1 MENEDMNVTES
12 IRIAVGALTAN
23 KLRSILTML
32 GIIIGVG
39 AVITLVSV
47 GQGVEKM
54 VTDSIQGIGSNLL
67 FVIPSDPE
75 GSRGGGMGMGSSPQS
90 LTYADAQAIADP
102 LNVPDVV
109 AVVPELMGFAQV
121 IYGNKDTET
130 YVSGITPEYEEV
142 RNFYPEFGRFI
153 SAEDLVGRSRVAVL
167 GQTVLEDLF
176 PEGAYPIGQVIK
188 INQVPF
194 RVIGVMEEKGGSG
207 FGGDEDNAIFVPL
220 TTAQT
225 RLFRQRALSGE
236 YTVSAIYAQVADEER
251 MEAAM
256 DDITEL
262 LRARHKIK
270 FRDDDDFTVV
280 NQADIV
286 SIASDI
292 FGVLTLYLG
301 AISAISLLVGGIGIM
316 NIMLVSVTER
326 TREIGIRKAVGAKR
340 RDILLQFLIEAIV
353 MSTIGGLI
361 GIGLGFVGS
370 QVVTS
375 LAEGLETAVTPG
387 AMLLATGF
395 SMAVGLFFGIYPA
408 TRAAQ
413 LNPIEALR
421 YE

>member
-1 MENEDMNVTES
+1 
-12 IRIAVGALTAN
+12 
-23 KLRSILTML
+23 
-32 GIIIGVG
+32 
-39 AVITLVSV
+39 
-47 GQGVEKM
+47 
-54 VTDSIQGIGSNLL
+54 
-67 FVIPSDPE
+67 
-75 GSRGGGMGMGSSPQS
+75 MGMGSSPRS

-109 AVVPELMGFAQV
+109 AVAPETMGFAEV
-121 IYGNKDTET
+121 VYRNKDTET
-130 YVSGITPEYEEV
+130 YVSGITPEYGEV

-167 GQTVLEDLF
+167 GQTVVEDLF
-176 PEGAYPIGQVIK
+176 PEGAYPIDQVIK

-194 RVIGVMEEKGGSG
+194 KVIGVMEEKGGSG
-207 FGGDEDNAIFVPL
+207 FGGDEDDVIFVPL
-220 TTAQT
+220 TTAQA
-225 RLFRQRALSGE
+225 RLFSGRRNRSGE
-236 YTVSAIYAQVADEER
+236 HTVSDIYVQVADEER
-251 MEAAM
+251 IEAAM

-262 LRARHKIK
+262 LRARHKIQ
-270 FRDDDDFTVV
+270 FRDEDDFSVI

-286 SIASDI
+286 SFASDI

-340 RDILLQFLIEAIV
+340 RDILLQFLIESMV
-353 MSTIGGLI
+353 MSLIGGLI
-361 GIGLGFVGS
+361 GMGLGFVGS
-370 QVVTS
+370 LAVS
-375 LAEGLETAVTPG
+375 GLAENLETAVTPG
-387 AMLLATGF
+387 AILLATGF

>member
-1 MENEDMNVTES
+1 MNITES
-12 IRIAVGALTAN
+12 IRVAVRALTAN

-75 GSRGGGMGMGSSPQS
+75 GSRMQGSS
-90 LTYADAQAIADP
+90 LTYVDAKAIADP
-102 LNVPDVV
+102 FNVPDVV

-121 IYGNKDTET
+121 VYGNKDIET

-142 RNFYPEFGRFI
+142 RNFYPEFGSFV
-153 SAEDLVGRSRVAVL
+153 SAEDVVGRSRVAVL

-194 RVIGVMEEKGGSG
+194 KVIGVMEEKGGSG

-225 RLFRQRALSGE
+225 RLFRRRNLSGE

-251 MEAAM
+251 MEAAI

-270 FRDDDDFTVV
+270 FRDEDDFTVI
-280 NQADIV
+280 NQSDIV
-286 SIASDI
+286 SFASDI
-292 FGVLTLYLG
+292 FGALTLYLG

-340 RDILLQFLIEAIV
+340 RDILLQFLIESIV
-353 MSTIGGLI
+353 MSTIGGFI
-361 GIGLGFVGS
+361 GIGLGFAGS
-370 QVVTS
+370 QIVTS
-375 LAEGLETAVTPG
+375 LAENLETAVTPG

-413 LNPIEALR
+413 LNPVEALR

>member
-1 MENEDMNVTES
+1 MNITES
-12 IRIAVGALTAN
+12 IRVAVGALTAN

-54 VTDSIQGIGSNLL
+54 VTDSIQGIGSNLI

-75 GSRGGGMGMGSSPQS
+75 GSRTQSPRS

-109 AVVPELMGFAQV
+109 AVAPETMGYIEV
-121 IYGNKDTET
+121 IYRNKDTET
-130 YVSGITPEYEEV
+130 YVSGVTPEYGEV

-153 SAEDLVGRSRVAVL
+153 NAEDVVGRSRVAVL
-167 GQTVLEDLF
+167 GQTVVEDLF
-176 PEGAYPIGQVIK
+176 SEGAYPIGLVIK

-194 RVIGVMEEKGGSG
+194 KVIGVMEEKGGSG
-207 FGGDEDNAIFVPL
+207 FGGDEDDVIFVPL
-220 TTAQT
+220 TTAQA
-225 RLFRQRALSGE
+225 RLFSWRRNRSGE
-236 YTVSAIYAQVADEER
+236 HSVSAIYAQVADEER
-251 MEAAM
+251 IEAAI

-262 LRARHKIK
+262 LRVRHKIQ
-270 FRDDDDFTVV
+270 FRDDDDFSVI

-286 SIASDI
+286 SFASDI

-301 AISAISLLVGGIGIM
+301 AIAAIALLVGGIGIM

-340 RDILLQFLIEAIV
+340 RDILLQFLIESMV
-353 MSTIGGLI
+353 MSLIGGLI
-361 GIGLGFVGS
+361 GIALGFIGS
-370 QVVTS
+370 QVVSS
-375 LAEGLETAVTPG
+375 LAEDLETAVTPE
-387 AMLLATGF
+387 AILLATGF

>member
-1 MENEDMNVTES
+1 MNITES
-12 IRIAVGALTAN
+12 IRVAVGALTAN

-54 VTDSIQGIGSNLL
+54 VTDSIQGIGSNLI

-75 GSRGGGMGMGSSPQS
+75 GSRTQSPRS

-102 LNVPDVV
+102 LNVPDAV
-109 AVVPELMGFAQV
+109 APESMGFLEV
-121 IYGNKDTET
+121 IYRNKDTET
-130 YVSGITPEYEEV
+130 YVSGVTPDYEEV
-142 RNFYPEFGRFI
+142 RNFRPEFGRFI
-153 SAEDLVGRSRVAVL
+153 SAEDVAGRSRVAVL

-176 PEGAYPIGQVIK
+176 PEDAYPIGQVIK

-194 RVIGVMEEKGGSG
+194 KVIGVLEEKGGSG
-207 FGGDEDNAIFVPL
+207 FGGDEDDIIFVPL

-225 RLFRQRALSGE
+225 RLFSWRRSRSGE
-236 YTVSAIYAQVADEER
+236 HTVSDIYVQVADEER
-251 MEAAM
+251 IETAM

-262 LRARHKIK
+262 LRARHEIQ
-270 FRDDDDFTVV
+270 FRDEDDFTVI

-286 SIASDI
+286 SFASDI

-301 AISAISLLVGGIGIM
+301 AIAAISLLVGGIGIM

-340 RDILLQFLIEAIV
+340 RDILLQFLIESMV
-353 MSTIGGLI
+353 MSLIGGLI
-361 GIGLGFVGS
+361 GIALGFAGS
-370 QVVTS
+370 QIVSS
-375 LAEGLETAVTPG
+375 LAEGLETAITPG
-387 AMLLATGF
+387 AILLATGF